1 MPLREV
7 RAIGDDSYDLG
18 KGFREKTRWRK
29 GVGRVGE
36 GIEVTAVLVE
46 VHILCSQSLTRKE
59 RLKVKVRLLGMIHMM
74 WGRGSW
80 IRLCAGRVWDALEK
94 G

>member
-1 MPLREV
+1 MPFREV
-7 RAIGDDSYDLG
+7 TAIGDDSYDVG
-18 KGFREKTRWRK
+18 KGFVDKTLCWK

-59 RLKVKVRLLGMIHMM
+59 RLEGKSGLLGMIHMM